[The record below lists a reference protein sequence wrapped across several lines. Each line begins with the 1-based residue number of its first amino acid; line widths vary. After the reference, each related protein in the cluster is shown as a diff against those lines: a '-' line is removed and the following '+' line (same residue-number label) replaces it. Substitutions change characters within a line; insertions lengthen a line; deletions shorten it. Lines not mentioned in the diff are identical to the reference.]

1 MELAVPALSIPRR
14 GVKLNSPAL
23 LVFETHPIQYRAPV
37 YQALQKYSPNQ
48 FEVVY
53 ASDFSVRGYADEGFG
68 TQLAWDMPLL
78 SGYSNRVLGND
89 RAGGIGRWQGL
100 SGRGV
105 HTLIKNCKP
114 RAILLHS
121 FGYAFCWAA
130 YWAAVRYRIPIW
142 IRVETQ
148 DEAVVRGRLKSMVRA
163 LCYRSLYRCVSRAFY
178 IGELNREHLLR
189 HGLKPSQLTSAHYCT
204 PDPLKKLSSS
214 EKQLLRDELRCTLGI
229 NPSRYVVA
237 FFGKLIAKKNP
248 ELLLRTMLERPMEA
262 DRKLSLLF
270 VGAGELEPELRDTA
284 RVLEKERGIQT
295 IFAGFINQSKLPA
308 YYLASDT
315 VVLPSRRA
323 GETWGLVVNEAL
335 HAGCGIVI
343 SEAVGCYRDFGSW
356 ERVRT
361 IPVGDSAALASALDQ
376 LAGYPRDFEW
386 ALSNMAEYS
395 VESAARSVSAEIER
409 LK

>member
-1 MELAVPALSIPRR
+1 
-14 GVKLNSPAL
+14 
-23 LVFETHPIQYRAPV
+23 
-37 YQALQKYSPNQ
+37 
-48 FEVVY
+48 
-53 ASDFSVRGYADEGFG
+53 
-68 TQLAWDMPLL
+68 
-78 SGYSNRVLGND
+78 
-89 RAGGIGRWQGL
+89 
-100 SGRGV
+100 
-105 HTLIKNCKP
+105 
-114 RAILLHS
+114 
-121 FGYAFCWAA
+121 
-130 YWAAVRYRIPIW
+130 
-142 IRVETQ
+142 
-148 DEAVVRGRLKSMVRA
+148 
-163 LCYRSLYRCVSRAFY
+163 
-178 IGELNREHLLR
+178 
-189 HGLKPSQLTSAHYCT
+189 
-204 PDPLKKLSSS
+204 
-214 EKQLLRDELRCTLGI
+214 
-229 NPSRYVVA
+229 
-237 FFGKLIAKKNP
+237 
-248 ELLLRTMLERPMEA
+248 MEA